1 MPSQPQ
7 DLNTLLREL
16 ANRWANLA
24 RDYSRDSKSAEPKDP
39 GRAQYLRGIAEG
51 YYKAATDLA
60 AQIKQAEARGAPL
73 PGPDAGPD
81 AGPPRPAAPPMQ
93 YTHVP
98 MSEVL
103 RVLSYAGTA
112 PRDVFPRD
120 DGTYTAVFSKWE
132 PLQPHERVAAM
143 QQAEPRL
150 VILGQ
155 GKSKDAGDPTVDF
168 AFKPPS

>member
-7 DLNTLLREL
+7 DLNALLREL

-24 RDYSRDSKSAEPKDP
+24 RDYAGDGKLAELKDP

-60 AQIKQAEARGAPL
+60 TQLKQAEARGAAL
-73 PGPDAGPD
+73 AGPD
-81 AGPPRPAAPPMQ
+81 PGTSTVTPSTVEYA
-93 YTHVP
+93 HVP

-103 RVLSYAGTA
+103 RMFSYAGTA

-120 DGTYTAVFSKWE
+120 NGTYTAVFSKWE
-132 PLQPHERVAAM
+132 PMQPHERAAAM
-143 QQAEPRL
+143 QQVEPRV

-168 AFKPPS
+168 AFKPNP